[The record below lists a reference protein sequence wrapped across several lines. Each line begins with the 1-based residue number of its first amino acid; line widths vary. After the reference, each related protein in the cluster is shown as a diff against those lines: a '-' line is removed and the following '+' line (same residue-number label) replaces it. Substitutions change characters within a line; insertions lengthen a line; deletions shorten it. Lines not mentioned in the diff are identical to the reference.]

1 MICADRRTGTKIFS
15 LVEKTT
21 GDSSDVLFVIEFMIL
36 RGGGGVGPG
45 ESCYQGPRGFGDS
58 HIMQG
63 GTETQKNTQ

>member
-1 MICADRRTGTKIFS
+1 M
-15 LVEKTT
+15 EKTT

-45 ESCYQGPRGFGDS
+45 ESCYQGHRGFGDS